1 MTHGHTRRAPEDTHT
16 SNVTDALAL
25 YDAAGRIDCLKVTLE
40 VLPVPDDGMVPITV
54 FQQIG
59 VLAEIIGDVSAEIGR
74 HLPTGQW
81 PPSPTAKQTAEAFSR
96 ALDPLGQTVTE
107 LGRLQDELLGRLPHF
122 APSGAPEDRLSDEV
136 IHGCLDTGIE
146 ALDYAA
152 AHLREQAARL
162 APRVRPRAPA
172 DRPSP
177 SAAIAP
183 AHHPA
188 APATPAPS
196 AAKAR

>member
-1 MTHGHTRRAPEDTHT
+1 MTRGHTHRTPEENHT
-16 SNVTDALAL
+16 SNVIDGLAL
-25 YDAAGRIDCLKVTLE
+25 YDTAGRIDRLKVTLE

-54 FQQIG
+54 FKQIG
-59 VLAEIIGDVSAEIGR
+59 VLAGIIGDVSTDIGR

-81 PPSPTAKQTAEAFSR
+81 PPSPTAKKTAEAYSR

-136 IHGCLDTGIE
+136 IHGCLDAAIE
-146 ALDYAA
+146 ALGHAA
-152 AHLREQAARL
+152 AHLREEAAQL

-172 DRPSP
+172 DRPAP

-188 APATPAPS
+188 APAPP

>member
-1 MTHGHTRRAPEDTHT
+1 MTHGHTGRAPEDTHT
-16 SNVTDALAL
+16 SNVTEALTL
-25 YDAAGRIDCLKVTLE
+25 YDTAGRIDRLKVTLE

-54 FQQIG
+54 FEQIG
-59 VLAEIIGDVSAEIGR
+59 VLAGIIGDVSAEIGR
-74 HLPTGQW
+74 RVSFDLRL
-81 PPSPTAKQTAEAFSR
+81 PSPIAEKTAEAFSR
-96 ALDPLGQTVTE
+96 ALNPLGETVTE
-107 LGRLQDELLGRLPHF
+107 LGRLQHELLGRLPHF

-136 IHGCLDTGIE
+136 IHGCLDAAIE

-152 AHLREQAARL
+152 AHLREGAARL

-177 SAAIAP
+177 SAAIVP

-188 APATPAPS
+188 TPAPP

>member
-1 MTHGHTRRAPEDTHT
+1 
-16 SNVTDALAL
+16 
-25 YDAAGRIDCLKVTLE
+25 
-40 VLPVPDDGMVPITV
+40 MVPTTV
-54 FQQIG
+54 FEQIG
-59 VLAEIIGDVSAEIGR
+59 VLAGIIGDVSTEIGR
-74 HLPTGQW
+74 HLSTDLW
-81 PPSPTAKQTAEAFSR
+81 PPSPTAEKTAEAYSR

-107 LGRLQDELLGRLPHF
+107 LGRLQNELLGRLPHF

-136 IHGCLDTGIE
+136 IHGCLEAAIE
-146 ALDYAA
+146 ALGYAA
-152 AHLREQAARL
+152 AHLREEAAQL

-183 AHHPA
+183 AHQPA
-188 APATPAPS
+188 APAPP